1 MYDCVNIS
9 NWDVVDRLMERERER
24 ERERKGGLQQE
35 RKSEEKLKYSVKKTD
50 DKIKEVR

>member
-24 ERERKGGLQQE
+24 EREEGREGCSK
-35 RKSEEKLKYSVKKTD
+35 KEKVKKS
-50 DKIKEVR
+50 